1 MDPLS
6 QIGNAQDVF
15 LAGLQS
21 QAASNALAAQK
32 MAKSESGSQ
41 SGNQNMERVREAAKE
56 FEAFFVSQM
65 MEQMM
70 SGLEADPMFGGG
82 QGEEVW
88 RSMLTQEYGKEVSKS
103 GRLGIAD
110 HVMTAML
117 RAQEERTAEQN
128 SSSSHTVDTLKPTD
142 TPAEDIQAIA
152 AVTASASMIRR
163 DV

>member
-21 QAASNALAAQK
+21 QAASNALTAQK
-32 MAKSESGSQ
+32 IAKSEFGSTP
-41 SGNQNMERVREAAKE
+41 GTQNMERVREAAKE

-117 RAQEERTAEQN
+117 RAQEERTAEQSISNTQN
-128 SSSSHTVDTLKPTD
+128 SNTETSTDAPTD
-142 TPAEDIQAIA
+142 NAEALA
-152 AVTASASMIRR
+152 AATTAASVIRR
-163 DV
+163 EV